1 MYINLKNILYQKNI
15 SIKQY
20 AEFLGIGEKTVQNKL
35 KGITAF
41 TYPEFKR
48 TCTLLLP
55 EFNADF
61 LFSESQSN
69 EGKREESRE
78 LIGSK

>member
-1 MYINLKNILYQKNI
+1 MYVNLKNILYHKNI

-35 KGITAF
+35 QGVTAF

-48 TCTLLLP
+48 TCSLLLP
-55 EFNADF
+55 EYNADY
-61 LFSESQSN
+61 LFTEAQPEN
-69 EGKREESRE
+69 RPA
-78 LIGSK
+78 